1 MKLNASRSL
10 LAVLTSLRLTIVLL
24 VLSIILIFA
33 ATLDQVHLGVWGV
46 QEKYFRSFFIF
57 TRVPGT
63 EISFPVFPGGYLL
76 GGILIVNLIAAHLWR
91 FKLSW
96 RKSGIWLA
104 HAGLIL
110 LLAGEGVS
118 LLMQRD
124 SQMRIDVGQTRRFA
138 ESFHEY
144 ELSVTDATNPAYDE
158 VVSIPSTL
166 LAEDAPIQ
174 NARLPF
180 VLKPVAFFQNAILRA
195 RSQIPNPP
203 PSMATMGL
211 GIGTLALPAPPTAK
225 DEESNWPAA
234 YVEIQGPEGSL
245 GTCLVS
251 ALLDEPEVFTYQ
263 NRTFRLALRPKRDYL
278 PFALTLGKF
287 THDVYPGTDIPK
299 NFASTIRLKSDD
311 GRDDRDV
318 RIFMNNPLRY
328 GGRAF
333 YQAGYDNNDRT
344 TVLEVVRNPGWT
356 IPYLSCALIAL
367 GLAVQ
372 FGMHLYGFFSRRSP
386 SPSFAAAGARGPADS
401 GATPAA
407 RQRGA
412 LGPESHA
419 PRKIEGYFSIAI
431 LVIALVSV
439 ARTLVPEGN
448 SGEFDLK
455 GFGQLPVLAD
465 GRMKPFDTI
474 ARNGLLVL
482 QGRQSIDLPDN
493 RKITPDE
500 WLLDVLFKPEL
511 ADQYPVFRIDNSEV
525 LSLFDLGGA
534 DTGGQ
539 VRFSFAQLQ
548 PGLSKL
554 DQQAELA
561 SPVDASARTVFQG
574 AVIELR
580 ERIDY
585 YSRLKYSLQAPDG
598 GDFYAGLAD
607 PAKRQANRASY
618 EAMQTF
624 SLVRPIPQGAGDW
637 ESVGQMLIA
646 AGAGAVDPHVLAYA
660 ELGRAWRA
668 SQPQDFN
675 RIVGG
680 YRAELAG
687 RFGGIARRC
696 SVEAYFNGAEPFY
709 TSLIL
714 YVVAFLLALV
724 SWLKWPETLGSAAF
738 RLMGLAFVI
747 ATTGILARMWLEGR
761 PPVTNLYSSALFI
774 GWGATGLC
782 LVLERIHRNGMAS
795 SAGSLI
801 GFGTLVI
808 ALNLS
813 RSGDTMEMMRAV
825 LDSNFWLSTHVLTV
839 TIGYASTFLAGI
851 LAILYIVR
859 GTCTQTLDS
868 RTADSLARMVYG
880 IVCFAT
886 FFSFVGTVLGGIW
899 ADQSW
904 GRFWGWDPKENGALI
919 IVLWNAL
926 ILHCRWAGLVRQ
938 RGLMSLAVFGNIVT
952 AWSWFGTNMLGVGL
966 HSYGFTPAAF
976 YGLISFVLAQL
987 ALIGL
992 SAIPAEKW
1000 RSFRA
1005 PASARA

>member
-1 MKLNASRSL
+1 MKPNPARFI
-10 LAVLTSLRLTIVLL
+10 LAVFTSLRLTIVLL

-33 ATLDQVHLGVWGV
+33 ATLDQVNLGVWGV
-46 QEKYFRSFFIF
+46 QEKYFRSIFIF
-57 TRVPGT
+57 ARVPGKD
-63 EISFPVFPGGYLL
+63 IAFPVFPGGYLL

-96 RKSGIWLA
+96 KKSGIWMA

-110 LLAGEGVS
+110 LLAGEGIS
-118 LLMQRD
+118 LFMQRD
-124 SQMRIDVGQTRRFA
+124 SQMRIDVGQTRRYA
-138 ESFHEY
+138 ESFHDY
-144 ELSVTDATNPAYDE
+144 ELAVTDASNPAFDE
-158 VVSIPSTL
+158 VVSIPSAL
-166 LAEDAPIQ
+166 LTEDAPIQ
-174 NARLPF
+174 NPKLPF
-180 VLKPVAFFQNAILRA
+180 VLKPVAYLPNAVLRS

-211 GIGTLALPAPPTAK
+211 GIGTLALPAAPATK

-234 YVEIQGPEGSL
+234 YVEIQGTEGSL
-245 GTCLVS
+245 GTVLVS
-251 ALLDEPEVFTYQ
+251 ASLEEPEVFTYQ
-263 NRTFRLALRPKRDYL
+263 GRTFRMALQPKRDYL
-278 PFALTLGKF
+278 PFTLTLEKF

-318 RIFMNNPLRY
+318 RIYMNNPLRY
-328 GGRAF
+328 GGRAY

-356 IPYLSCALIAL
+356 IPYISCVLIAL

-372 FGMHLYGFFSRRSP
+372 FGIHLFGFFGRRSP
-386 SPSFAAAGARGPADS
+386 SPASAAMGGAEPGRTGEIPPGRERAVQGFASR
-401 GATPAA
+401 
-407 RQRGA
+407 
-412 LGPESHA
+412 A
-419 PRKIEGYFSIAI
+419 PGRIEKYFAIAV
-431 LVIALVSV
+431 LLTALVLV
-439 ARTLVPEGN
+439 AKTLVPVGN
-448 SGEFDLK
+448 PGDFDLD

-474 ARNGLLVL
+474 ARTGLLVL
-482 QGRQSIDLPDN
+482 QGRQSIALPDG
-493 RKITPDE
+493 RTVTPDE

-525 LSLFDLGGA
+525 LSLFDLGAA
-534 DTGGQ
+534 DTAGQ

-548 PGLSKL
+548 SGLDKL
-554 DQQAELA
+554 DRQAELA
-561 SPVDASARTVFQG
+561 GPVDASARTAFQG

-580 ERIDY
+580 EHVDY
-585 YSRLKYSLQAPDG
+585 YSRLKYSLQLPDG
-598 GDFYAGLAD
+598 RDFYADLSD
-607 PAKRQANRASY
+607 PARRQAGRAGY

-624 SLVRPIPQGAGDW
+624 SLVRPIPDEAGPW
-637 ESVGQMLIA
+637 ESVGSVLA
-646 AGAGAVDPHVLAYA
+646 SEGVGAVDPHVLGYA
-660 ELGRAWRA
+660 KLGRAWRA
-668 SQPQDFN
+668 SQPAEFN
-675 RIVGG
+675 EIIRG

-687 RFGGIARRC
+687 RFAGIARRC
-696 SVEAYFNGAEPFY
+696 SVEAYFNGAAPFY
-709 TSLIL
+709 TSLLL
-714 YVVAFLLALV
+714 YVVAFLLAVV
-724 SWLKWPETLGSAAF
+724 SWLKWPEALGSAAF

-782 LVLERIHRNGMAS
+782 LVLERIHRNAMAS

-801 GFGTLVI
+801 GFGTLII
-808 ALNLS
+808 AHHLS
-813 RSGDTMEMMRAV
+813 KDGDTMEMMRAV

-859 GTCTQTLDS
+859 GTCTKMLDS

-919 IVLWNAL
+919 IVLWNAV
-926 ILHCRWAGLVRQ
+926 ILHCRWAGVVRQ
-938 RGLMSLAVFGNIVT
+938 RGLMSLAVFGNVVT

-966 HSYGFTPAAF
+966 HSYGFTNSAF
-976 YGLISFVLAQL
+976 YGLIAFVLAQI

-992 SAIPAEKW
+992 SAVPTERW
-1000 RSFRA
+1000 LSFRK
-1005 PASARA
+1005 PAAAGV